1 MKWIKKIIKK
11 IIESALLAASIFL
24 LTSDS
29 VWCMAASAIPF
40 TVFLLLL
47 VAWEEDTCD
56 ERLYLK

>member
-11 IIESALLAASIFL
+11 IIESAFLAASIFL

-29 VWCMAASAIPF
+29 VWFVVAAAIPF
-40 TVFLLLL
+40 VVFLLLI

-56 ERLYLK
+56 EWLYMK